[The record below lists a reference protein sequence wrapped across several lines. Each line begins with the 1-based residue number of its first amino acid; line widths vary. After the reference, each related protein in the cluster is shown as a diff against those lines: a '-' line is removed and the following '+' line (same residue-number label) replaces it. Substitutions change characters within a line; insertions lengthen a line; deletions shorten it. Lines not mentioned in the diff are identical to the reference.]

1 MRPYDVVTRVF
12 FASAETFRV
21 VLTFKREGIVVEVL
35 GVNTTSATLVKQHA
49 WHDKAGPAQA
59 ARHCT
64 LKVRGSGPITFI
76 L

>member
-1 MRPYDVVTRVF
+1 MRPYDLGPRVF

-35 GVNTTSATLVKQHA
+35 GVNTASA
-49 WHDKAGPAQA
+49 
-59 ARHCT
+59 
-64 LKVRGSGPITFI
+64 I